1 MVRAKKKV
9 RFVLLIA
16 FCLLL
21 LTSCKSDETI
31 RVHITEIVDIT
42 TGEMVEAD
50 VYVNGNL
57 VSKGVNEA
65 TFDVPVP
72 GEFEVRCDGYEN
84 WGFGIKEKKTDRTFT
99 GPVKLYPK
107 MEGEVEG

>member
-1 MVRAKKKV
+1 MVRTKKY

-21 LTSCKSDETI
+21 LTSCKSDETL

-42 TGEMVEAD
+42 TGELVEAD
-50 VYVNGNL
+50 IYVNGNL
-57 VSKGVNEA
+57 ISAGVTEA

-72 GEFEVRCDGYEN
+72 GEFEVRSEGYED
-84 WGFGIKEKKTDRTFT
+84 WGLGIKDKKTDRTFK

>member
-1 MVRAKKKV
+1 MVRTRKKV

-31 RVHITEIVDIT
+31 RVHITEIVDNT
-42 TGEMVEAD
+42 TGELVEAD
-50 VYVNGNL
+50 VYVNSNL
-57 VSKGVNEA
+57 VSAGVTEA

-72 GEFEVRCDGYEN
+72 GEFEVRCEGYEN
-84 WGFGIKEKKTDRTFT
+84 WALVIKDKKTDRTFK
-99 GPVKLYPK
+99 GPVRLYPK